1 MVEWIAYAT
10 ALVTIG
16 GTFIGLFVT
25 IGKVW
30 RQAEDA
36 AVTVAAV
43 AGKLELTRA
52 ELSQHRVDVAGNYV
66 TNVDLKNAIE
76 AFTRSVD
83 RLDTRLESY
92 FVALTKNQS

>member
-1 MVEWIAYAT
+1 MGEWIAYT
-10 ALVTIG
+10 AAIVTIVG
-16 GTFIGLFVT
+16 AFIGVFIT

-43 AGKLELTRA
+43 AGKLEITRS
-52 ELSQHRVDVAGNYV
+52 ELSQHRVEVAGNYV
-66 TNVDLKNAIE
+66 TNGDLKNAIE

-83 RLDTRLESY
+83 RLDSRLESY
-92 FVALTKNQS
+92 VIALTKDR